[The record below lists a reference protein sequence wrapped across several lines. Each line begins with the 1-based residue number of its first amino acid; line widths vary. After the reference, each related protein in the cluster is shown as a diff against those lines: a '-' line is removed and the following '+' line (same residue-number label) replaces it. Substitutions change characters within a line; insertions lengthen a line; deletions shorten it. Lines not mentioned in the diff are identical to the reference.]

1 MDIERRRVEFN
12 LIDFLREIIGG
23 SASFAT
29 KSALLE
35 ITFLARGNVEVLV
48 GIWEV
53 AVVGDVGLTVL
64 ATGQSAT
71 SSTVKEDPL
80 SHSAQYSVPENR

>member
-1 MDIERRRVEFN
+1 M
-12 LIDFLREIIGG
+12 
-23 SASFAT
+23 
-29 KSALLE
+29 
-35 ITFLARGNVEVLV
+35 LV

-80 SHSAQYSVPENR
+80 SYSAQYSVPENR